1 MPKQKPLPRQQPPFQ
16 PQPAQPILQA
26 PAPQKPQTP
35 VPPVA
40 PQAPSPQKT
49 QAPPGRIERE
59 RKLMKL
65 SRARRSDFLKFL
77 LGIIMLGAGGYVY
90 LFRPVQLNVIS
101 RFISADYVA
110 GALALIG
117 IIIILYAEANERGA
131 RYYITQYRVVEVW
144 GLLRKREHAIQLSQ
158 IEGVKVQQ
166 SFLNRLLGIGDVEI
180 KTARDSLTLV
190 QVGNP
195 GKIEGLLMSELNRN
209 GLRSQ

>member
-1 MPKQKPLPRQQPPFQ
+1 MPKQKPLPRQPVPS
-16 PQPAQPILQA
+16 QPAQPILQA
-26 PAPQKPQTP
+26 PFPQKPQAP

-40 PQAPSPQKT
+40 PQAPPT
-49 QAPPGRIERE
+49 QAPPGKIERE

-77 LGIIMLGAGGYVY
+77 LGLIILGAGGYVY
-90 LFRPVQLNVIS
+90 LYRPVQLNVIT
-101 RFISADYVA
+101 RFISADYLA
-110 GALALIG
+110 GALALAG
-117 IIIILYAEANERGA
+117 IIIILYAEAKERGA

-180 KTARDSLTLV
+180 KTARDSLTLL

-195 GKIEGLLMSELNRN
+195 GKVEGLLMSELNRS